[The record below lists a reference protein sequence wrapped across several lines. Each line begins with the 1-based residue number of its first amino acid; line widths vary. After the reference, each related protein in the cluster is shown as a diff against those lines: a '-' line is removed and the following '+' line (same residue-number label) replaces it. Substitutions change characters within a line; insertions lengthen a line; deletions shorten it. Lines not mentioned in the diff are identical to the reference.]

1 MTNLKFYW
9 NGIKENG
16 GKLQKADICAGDYFN
31 FPKGTI
37 TIYARDY
44 ERFSQGVRDV
54 FRVENDSD
62 MMTDYFEEDK
72 IRVTP
77 NHPLYAD
84 VKAALDKREQHYA
97 ALHAKRYA

>member
-16 GKLQKADICAGDYFN
+16 GKLQKAYICGGKYTG
-31 FPKGTI
+31 FPEGTI
-37 TIYARDY
+37 TIYAREY
-44 ERFSQGVRDV
+44 TRFSQGIRAI
-54 FRVENDSD
+54 FEVENDSD
-62 MMTDYFEEDK
+62 IMTDYFEDDK

-77 NHPLYAD
+77 GHPLYAE

-97 ALHAKRYA
+97 ALHAKRYG